1 MCVRVFLAEDSEAV
15 RKAIRTLL
23 SECKDISVVGEAA
36 TFPEVL
42 QKATELKPDVIV
54 IDLHIPGDGFSTQFP
69 NGHKLLAISF
79 ANNDEAKELAQ
90 SIGAVKLLDKMELYE
105 TLIPAILEL
114 APERATL

>member
-1 MCVRVFLAEDSEAV
+1 MCVKVFLAEDAEPV

-42 QKATELKPDVIV
+42 QKTTELKPDLIV
-54 IDLHIPGDGFSTQFP
+54 LDLHMAGDGFSTQFP

-79 ANNDEAKELAQ
+79 ANDDEAKDLAQ
-90 SIGAVKLLDKMELYE
+90 SIGAMKLLDKMKLADE
-105 TLIPAILEL
+105 LIPAILEL
-114 APERATL
+114 APAGTA